1 MGEGKNFNPTVSE
14 TVNCILHKQ
23 VSRQAV
29 FPNQSAVPIP
39 TARSRKTDLSAG
51 MFEAVCLLAKFG
63 SMLLIQQHHLFSG
76 IPQAG
81 KLKRSGRCTEGPKLK
96 CTKPRC

>member
-1 MGEGKNFNPTVSE
+1 MGGEGKNFNPTVSE

-23 VSRQAV
+23 VSCQAV

-39 TARSRKTDLSAG
+39 TARSHKIDLSAG
-51 MFEAVCLLAKFG
+51 MFKAVCLLAKFG
-63 SMLLIQQHHLFSG
+63 AMLLIQQHCLFSG

-81 KLKRSGRCTEGPKLK
+81 KLGEQGDAQKGRN
-96 CTKPRC
+96 